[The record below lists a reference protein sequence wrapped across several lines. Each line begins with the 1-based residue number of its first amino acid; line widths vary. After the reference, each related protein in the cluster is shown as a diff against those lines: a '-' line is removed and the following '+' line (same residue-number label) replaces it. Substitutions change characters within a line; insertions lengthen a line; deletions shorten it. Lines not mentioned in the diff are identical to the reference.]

1 MAMAWLPA
9 APAGQALIAS
19 KMPQIN
25 TRKARVEA
33 RTLKATETR
42 NATRRFDSFLLTD
55 QFYHSRHTRSR
66 QVANMPVGIDLFV
79 RRCIEGVQLTN
90 TAAPVT

>member
-1 MAMAWLPA
+1 MAMAWLSA
-9 APAGQALIAS
+9 AAGVALIAS
-19 KMPQIN
+19 GIPQISA
-25 TRKARVEA
+25 RKARVEA

-55 QFYHSRHTRSR
+55 RFYHSRHTRSR
-66 QVANMPVGIDLFV
+66 QVAKTPVGIDLFV